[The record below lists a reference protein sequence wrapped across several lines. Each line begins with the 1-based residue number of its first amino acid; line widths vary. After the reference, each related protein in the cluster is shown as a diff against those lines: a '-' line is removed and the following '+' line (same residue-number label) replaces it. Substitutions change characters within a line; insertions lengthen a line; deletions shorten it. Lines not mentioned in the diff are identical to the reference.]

1 MTLDDFEWVERGF
14 DNYLLVHKKFEWSV
28 AQVNNFN
35 GWTVQV
41 WKESKRDG
49 PLMENALDLDAAK
62 AVAMIYAN
70 KHMQEYED
78 AYKSLAYR
86 GTLRKRAPEY
96 QPEAVPT
103 GVFKVDKPRS

>member
-14 DNYLLVHKKFEWSV
+14 DNYLLMLKGYEFPVVHI
-28 AQVNNFN
+28 NNFN
-35 GWTVQV
+35 GWKVQV
-41 WKESKRDG
+41 WKESTRDG

-96 QPEAVPT
+96 RPEAVPA
-103 GVFKVDKPRS
+103 GVFKVDKLRS